1 VFYNQFR
8 TNVRKKGALMTASTN
23 FDPARHLTL
32 VSGKEYLEVKWRLVW
47 LRSEH
52 PDAAIETELVSHHD
66 NEAVFRAQVS
76 IPGGG
81 SATGWGSEDARGFG
95 DYLEKAETKAIGR
108 ALAALG
114 FGTQFCTDFDFGAA
128 QGRVVDSPVQFKAA
142 NVTEGQFDRSQ
153 VGADLAATERQRGL
167 IQALAR
173 DLKLNSK
180 ALDELAR
187 EQTGGSIESISR
199 KSASTVIELL
209 KERKELRTKQPA

>member
-1 VFYNQFR
+1 
-8 TNVRKKGALMTASTN
+8 MSASTQ

-47 LRSEH
+47 LRNEH
-52 PDAAIETELVSHHD
+52 PNAVIETELVSHHD
-66 NEAVFRAQVS
+66 NEAVFRALVS
-76 IPGGG
+76 IPDGG

-114 FGTQFCTDFDFGAA
+114 FGTQFCTDFEFGAA
-128 QGRVVDSPVQFKAA
+128 NGRVVDAPVQFKAT

-153 VGADLAATERQRGL
+153 VGADLAATDRQRGL

-187 EQTGGSIESISR
+187 EQTGGSIEAISR

-209 KERKELRTKQPA
+209 KERKEMRAKQPA

>member
-1 VFYNQFR
+1 
-8 TNVRKKGALMTASTN
+8 MSASTQ

-47 LRSEH
+47 LRNEH
-52 PDAAIETELVSHHD
+52 PNAVIETELVSHHD
-66 NEAVFRAQVS
+66 NEAVFRALVS
-76 IPGGG
+76 IPDGG

-114 FGTQFCTDFDFGAA
+114 FGTQFCTDFEFGAA
-128 QGRVVDSPVQFKAA
+128 NGRVVDAPVQFKAT

-153 VGADLAATERQRGL
+153 VGADLAATDRQRGL

-187 EQTGGSIESISR
+187 EQTGGSIDAISR

-209 KERKELRTKQPA
+209 KERKEMRAKQPA

>member
-1 VFYNQFR
+1 
-8 TNVRKKGALMTASTN
+8 MSASTQ

-47 LRSEH
+47 LRNEH
-52 PDAAIETELVSHHD
+52 PNAMIETELVSHHD
-66 NEAVFRAQVS
+66 NEAVFRALVS
-76 IPGGG
+76 IPDGG

-128 QGRVVDSPVQFKAA
+128 NGRVVDSPVKFKAA
-142 NVTEGQFDRSQ
+142 NVTEGQFDRTQ
-153 VGADLAATERQRGL
+153 AGADLAATDRQRGL

-173 DLKLNSK
+173 DLKLNGK
-180 ALDELAR
+180 ALDELTR
-187 EQTGGSIESISR
+187 EQTGGSIDAISR
-199 KSASTVIELL
+199 KNASTVIELL
-209 KERKELRTKQPA
+209 KERQALRTKQPA

>member
-1 VFYNQFR
+1 
-8 TNVRKKGALMTASTN
+8 MSTATQ

-47 LRSEH
+47 LRNEH
-52 PDAAIETELVSHHD
+52 PNAVIETELVSHHD
-66 NEAVFRAQVS
+66 NEAVFRAMVS
-76 IPGGG
+76 IPDGG

-95 DYLEKAETKAIGR
+95 DYLEKAETKAVGR

-128 QGRVVDSPVQFKAA
+128 NGRVVDSPVKFKAT

-153 VGADLAATERQRGL
+153 VGADLAATDRQRGL

-180 ALDELAR
+180 ALDDLAR
-187 EQTGGSIESISR
+187 EQTGGSIDAISR
-199 KSASTVIELL
+199 KNASTVIELL
-209 KERKELRTKQPA
+209 KERKDMRAKQPA

>member
-1 VFYNQFR
+1 
-8 TNVRKKGALMTASTN
+8 MSASTQ

-47 LRSEH
+47 LRNEH
-52 PDAAIETELVSHHD
+52 PNAVIETELVSHHD
-66 NEAVFRAQVS
+66 NEAVFRAMVS
-76 IPGGG
+76 IPDGG

-128 QGRVVDSPVQFKAA
+128 NGRVVDSPVKFKAT

-153 VGADLAATERQRGL
+153 AGADLAATDRQRGL

-180 ALDELAR
+180 ALDDLAR
-187 EQTGGSIESISR
+187 EQTGGSIDAISR
-199 KSASTVIELL
+199 KNASTVIELL
-209 KERKELRTKQPA
+209 KERQLMRSKQPA